1 MKTLR
6 NPLRKEYFLL
16 TTFPL
21 NFVHEDVVLEITFP
35 VQVFSLCSKQSLEKT
50 IPLEHNQHR
59 TVSVFCWDA
68 DNDYVLS
75 FDLNGQE

>member
-21 NFVHEDVVLEITFP
+21 NFVHEDVVL
-35 VQVFSLCSKQSLEKT
+35 VFSLCSKQSLEKT